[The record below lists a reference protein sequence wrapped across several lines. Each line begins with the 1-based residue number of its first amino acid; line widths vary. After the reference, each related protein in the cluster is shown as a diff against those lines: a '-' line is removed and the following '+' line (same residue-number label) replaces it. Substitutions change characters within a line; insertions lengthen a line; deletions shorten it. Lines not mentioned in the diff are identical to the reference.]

1 MTAWVVD
8 DVADDVLAVVEAE
21 DRPSL
26 VRFNDE
32 LLNGRYG
39 HVMLID
45 GNDKRGIDVDLL
57 TAEHIAIRAVTSHVD
72 TPDLRDCPGHRLD
85 VAGAQVWVLANHL
98 MSQSFTF
105 GNPDPLRTR
114 QANEVHQIYDQ
125 LRADGIELIAVVGDL
140 NKVRLT
146 GPERDDFGSR
156 LWSTH
161 QSRSIRAQEEP

>member
-8 DVADDVLAVVEAE
+8 DVAADVLAVVAAE

-32 LLNGRYG
+32 LLNGRYD
-39 HVMLID
+39 HLMLID
-45 GNDKRGIDVDLL
+45 GNDERGIDVDLL

-85 VAGAQVWVLANHL
+85 VADTELWVLVNHL
-98 MSQSFTF
+98 MCQSFTF

-114 QANEVHQIYDQ
+114 QAN
-125 LRADGIELIAVVGDL
+125 
-140 NKVRLT
+140 
-146 GPERDDFGSR
+146 GSA
-156 LWSTH
+156 
-161 QSRSIRAQEEP
+161 RSMTSYAPMASN